1 MEALDRR
8 AKESLRSGGVMALS
22 RRQFSK
28 RAGAFAALVASSR
41 PGFGFAASGLRLGLN
56 TWSLR
61 ALSGDAAIPTILQM
75 MKETNLQDC
84 QLLFSHVEPE
94 RFNPVFPVA
103 GESAHPAQPSLEQ
116 QKAIADALREWRLSV
131 PMSYFEDIRASFER
145 EGLRIQAYAAR
156 LGTTPDEID
165 RQFLMTKALG
175 AETIN
180 LRIPEPLTAI
190 VAAVADRHRMTVG
203 LQFSNLNA
211 MEVQRK
217 ASKYFRLDPDIGDL
231 TKVGVDALK
240 FVEDRYESFSSLDLK
255 DAVAGGGSV
264 PFGTGQSQMKDVLQ
278 LLREKQARMTAYI
291 DCDYPG
297 TGRSTEE
304 VKRCIAYARRYLA

>member
-1 MEALDRR
+1 MC
-8 AKESLRSGGVMALS
+8 SGDAMKPS
-22 RRQFSK
+22 RRQFAK
-28 RAGAFAALVASSR
+28 GVGALMALAASSR
-41 PGFGFAASGLRLGLN
+41 TSFGSASDGLRLGLN

-61 ALSGDAAIPTILQM
+61 ALAGEEAIPTILEV
-75 MKETNLQDC
+75 MKETKLQDC

-103 GESAHPAQPSLEQ
+103 GESAHAAPPSLEQ
-116 QKAIADALREWRLSV
+116 QRAVAEALREWRLSV
-131 PMSYFEDIRASFER
+131 PMSYFEDIRGRFQR
-145 EGLRIQAYAAR
+145 EGLRIKAYAAR
-156 LGTTPDEID
+156 LGTTGAEID

-180 LRIPEPLTAI
+180 LRVPEPLAAT
-190 VAAVADRHRMTVG
+190 VAAAADRHRITVG

-211 MEVQRK
+211 MEVQRN
-217 ASKYFRLDPDIGDL
+217 ASKYFMLDPDIGDL
-231 TKVGVDALK
+231 TKAGVDALQ
-240 FVEDRYESFSSLDLK
+240 FVREQHDSFSSIDLK

-264 PFGTGQSQMKDVLQ
+264 PFGTGQSQMEEVLE
-278 LLREKQARMTAYI
+278 LLRDKKARMTAYI

-304 VKRCIAYARRYLA
+304 VKRCISYVRRTIA